1 MAMASDHPLIFT
13 FGILGNI
20 ISGMMFLAPLPTFIR
35 VYRKKSTEGFHSI
48 PYVVALFSAM
58 LWIYYAILKSTDYLL
73 LSINSSGCLVEI
85 IYIIVYIIYAPKK
98 AKMLTLKLLIVMNIG
113 GFSAILVL
121 THFFAKGSS
130 RLSIVGWL
138 CVALSAVVFAAPL
151 SIMRLVIRTKSVE
164 FMPFWLSF
172 FLTLSAIMWLLYG
185 VLLKDI
191 YIALPNVIGVLL
203 GTVQMALY
211 AIYKDGK
218 RASSKNSTQN
228 LSETADGTA
237 IIMLNSIQTTNSDD
251 NGVLGNEE
259 NQKEPKKPHGEFVE
273 SLNQVQPI
281 SES

>member
-1 MAMASDHPLIFT
+1 
-13 FGILGNI
+13 
-20 ISGMMFLAPLPTFIR
+20 MMFLAPLPTFIR

-151 SIMRLVIRTKSVE
+151 SIMVRMRLVIRTKSVE